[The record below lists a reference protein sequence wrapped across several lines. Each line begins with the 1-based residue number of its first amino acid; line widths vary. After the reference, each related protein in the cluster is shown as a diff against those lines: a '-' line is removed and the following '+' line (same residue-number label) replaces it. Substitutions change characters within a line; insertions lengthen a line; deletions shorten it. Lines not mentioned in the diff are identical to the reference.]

1 MAQVYVAKQSAVTQY
16 DGRTITIRRR
26 VTRVEEGH
34 ELLERLP
41 HLFEPVDAS
50 VQYRA
55 ENAQQAPSSAENAR
69 QEPTTTRT
77 RAPRGGG
84 RGKRA
89 TTKGEKPAETPAPPE
104 NVDPTPTGEQAEGAP
119 APEGTATPEGAQA
132 AADDAPEGTPA
143 STDDDE
149 PEGKP
154 ATPDDEP
161 EDD

>member
-16 DGRTITIRRR
+16 DGRTITIRRG

-34 ELLERLP
+34 ELLARLP

-55 ENAQQAPSSAENAR
+55 ENAQQAPSGAENAR

-77 RAPRGGG
+77 RTQGGRG

-89 TTKGEKPAETPAPPE
+89 TTKSEKPAETPTPPE
-104 NVDPTPTGEQAEGAP
+104 NVDSTSAGEQAEGTP
-119 APEGTATPEGAQA
+119 APEGTETPEGAQA
-132 AADDAPEGTPA
+132 AEDDAPEGAPATPDGEA
-143 STDDDE
+143 
-149 PEGKP
+149 PEGAP

-161 EDD
+161 KGD